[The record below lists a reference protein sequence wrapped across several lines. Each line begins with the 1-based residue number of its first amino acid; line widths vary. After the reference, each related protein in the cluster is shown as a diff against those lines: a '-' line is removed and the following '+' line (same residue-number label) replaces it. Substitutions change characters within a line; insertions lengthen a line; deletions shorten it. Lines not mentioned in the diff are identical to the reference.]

1 MAYASLA
8 TGILLAAGVGSRF
21 DPQGLQNKLLARLPD
36 GTPVAHE
43 AAHRLLLVVPH
54 VLAVVRPGA
63 EALARLLNDA
73 GCDVAFA
80 PAAERGMG
88 ASLAAGIQASE
99 DAEGW
104 IVGLA
109 DMPRIQVATIEAVA
123 RALDGGA
130 PIVAPFYEGQR
141 GHPVGFSAEHR
152 DALLALD
159 GDSGARALLTSQRVM
174 RLDVDDDGILRDVD
188 TPEDLREL

>member
-21 DPQGLQNKLLARLPD
+21 DPHGVQNKLLARLPD
-36 GTPVAHE
+36 GTPVAQE
-43 AAHRLLLVVPH
+43 AAHRLLLAVPT

-80 PAAERGMG
+80 AGAERGMG

-104 IVGLA
+104 IIALA
-109 DMPRIQVATIEAVA
+109 DMPRIQSSTIEAVA

-130 PIVAPFYEGQR
+130 SLVAPFYGGQR
-141 GHPVGFSAEHR
+141 GHPVGFGAAHR
-152 DALLALD
+152 EALLSLD
-159 GDSGARALLTSQRVM
+159 GDSGARALFKSERVM
-174 RLDVDDDGILRDVD
+174 RLDVDDAGILRDVD
-188 TPEDLREL
+188 TLEDLRGF

>member
-8 TGILLAAGVGSRF
+8 TGLLLAAGVGSRF
-21 DPQGLQNKLLARLPD
+21 DPHGVQNKLLARLPD
-36 GTPVAHE
+36 GTPVAAE
-43 AAHRLLLVVPH
+43 AARRLLLAVPH

-80 PAAERGMG
+80 PAAQRGMG
-88 ASLAAGIQASE
+88 ASLAAGVQASE

-104 IVGLA
+104 IVALA
-109 DMPRIQVATIEAVA
+109 DMPRIEPSTIGAVA

-130 PIVAPFYEGQR
+130 CLVAPFYAGQR
-141 GHPVGFSAEHR
+141 GHPVGFGAVHR
-152 DALLALD
+152 EALLSLD
-159 GDSGARALLTSQRVM
+159 GDSGARSLLASERLM
-174 RLDVDDDGILRDVD
+174 RLDVDDAGILRDVD
-188 TPEDLREL
+188 TPEDLRGI

>member
-104 IVGLA
+104 IVALA

-130 PIVAPFYEGQR
+130 PIVAPFYKGQR

-188 TPEDLREL
+188 TPADLREL

>member
-8 TGILLAAGVGSRF
+8 TGLLLAAGVGSRF
-21 DPQGLQNKLLARLPD
+21 DPHGVQNKLLARLPD
-36 GTPVAHE
+36 GTPVAEE
-43 AAHRLLLVVPH
+43 AAHRLLLAVPN

-88 ASLAAGIQASE
+88 ASLAAGIRASR

-104 IVGLA
+104 IVALA
-109 DMPRIQVATIEAVA
+109 DMPRIQTSTIEAVA

-130 PIVAPFYEGQR
+130 CLVAPFYAGQR
-141 GHPVGFSAEHR
+141 GHPVGFGGEHR
-152 DALLALD
+152 EALLSLD
-159 GDSGARALLTSQRVM
+159 GDSGARSLLASERVM
-174 RLDVDDDGILRDVD
+174 RIDVDDAGILRDVD
-188 TPEDLREL
+188 TPEDLRGI

>member
-21 DPQGLQNKLLARLPD
+21 DPHGVQNKLLARLPD
-36 GTPVAHE
+36 GTPVAQE
-43 AAHRLLLVVPH
+43 AAHRLLLAVPT

-88 ASLAAGIQASE
+88 ASLAAGIRASE

-104 IVGLA
+104 IIALA
-109 DMPRIQVATIEAVA
+109 DMPRIQSSTIEAVA

-130 PIVAPFYEGQR
+130 SLVAPFYGGQR
-141 GHPVGFSAEHR
+141 GHPVGFGAAHR
-152 DALLALD
+152 EALLSLD
-159 GDSGARALLTSQRVM
+159 GDSGARALLKSERVM
-174 RLDVDDDGILRDVD
+174 RLDVDDAGILRDVD
-188 TPEDLREL
+188 TPEDLRGF